1 MNEDERRRMT
11 RREIRRRKRRN
22 SIILKSVV
30 VGLLLV
36 VLIVAIW
43 YVTRGTTSRKS
54 NNESAGFIP
63 NTSAG
68 TNPGGN
74 QIVPGTTETSAG
86 NTGEAQGQT
95 ETQQP
100 GTTGGESAAAPV
112 TDRDLA
118 ISQASM
124 LATQYDYDAA
134 IEMLKSIPGAEEDA
148 QIVSMLA
155 DYETARSNLVA
166 VSPYDI
172 THIFFHSLV
181 VDPAR
186 GFALYGDAG
195 WDNATIG
202 FCEWM
207 TTVYEFNQIMQQM
220 YDRGYVLVSLYD
232 MVEET
237 TDENGYVHITPKNI
251 YLPQGKTPFVLS
263 LDDLSYYH
271 SYNNRGTASKMIVN
285 EEGKPVCEYYDA
297 EGNLHV
303 GAYDCVPL
311 LDEFVEAHPDF
322 SYKGAKGT
330 IALTGYN
337 GILGY
342 RTDYCYRDRVE
353 LTADQELWLEE
364 HPDFNWEQ
372 ECAEAAKVAQAIK
385 DDGWTFASHTWGHI
399 HIGDVD
405 MERLQTDTGKWLEF
419 VAPLIG
425 GSDIIIFA
433 HGQDLAAWNED
444 YASAEKFLYLK
455 DQGFNIYCNVDSSQ
469 YFVQLGDEFLRM
481 GRRNLDGYRIWRAV
495 YADDDRISD
504 LVDAASVI
512 DPARPTDA
520 SLYEL

>member
-11 RREIRRRKRRN
+11 RREMRRRKRRN
-22 SIILKSVV
+22 SLILRSIVL
-30 VGLLLV
+30 GLLLV

-43 YVTRGTTSRKS
+43 YVSRGATARKADSR
-54 NNESAGFIP
+54 SAQSQTDI
-63 NTSAG
+63 S
-68 TNPGGN
+68 TNPGTGN
-74 QIVPGTTETSAG
+74 QVVPGTQSSSAD
-86 NTGEAQGQT
+86 AQSTDTDQSTADG
-95 ETQQP
+95 QQP
-100 GTTGGESAAAPV
+100 QQTGTDVPM
-112 TDRDLA
+112 TDRDVTIA
-118 ISQASM
+118 QATM
-124 LATQYDYDAA
+124 IATQYDYDTA
-134 IEMLKSIPGAEEDA
+134 IDMLKSLPGAEEDA
-148 QIVSMLA
+148 EIISLLA

-166 VSPYDI
+166 ISPYDV

-232 MVEET
+232 MIEET
-237 TDENGYVHITPKNI
+237 TDENGEVHITARNI

-271 SYNNRGTASKMIVN
+271 SYNNRGTASKMIVG
-285 EEGKPVCEYYDA
+285 EDGKPVCEYYDA
-297 EGNLHV
+297 EGNYHV
-303 GAYDCVPL
+303 GAYDCIPL
-311 LDEFVEAHPDF
+311 LDEFLELHPDF

-330 IALTGYN
+330 VALTGYN

-364 HPDFNWEQ
+364 HPDFDWEE
-372 ECAEAAKVAQAIK
+372 ECRQAAEVAQAIK

-405 MERLQTDTGKWLEF
+405 MERLQTDTGKWLEY

-425 GSDIIIFA
+425 GSDCIIFA
-433 HGQDLAAWNED
+433 HGQDLAAWNEE
-444 YASAEKFLYLK
+444 YSEAEKFQYLK
-455 DQGFNIYCNVDSSQ
+455 SQGFNVYCNVDSSQ
-469 YFVQLGDEFLRM
+469 YFVQIGDQYLRM

-512 DPARPTDA
+512 DPARPVDPA
-520 SLYEL
+520 LYEL